1 MCCFSA
7 PDEKALI
14 DQNKYNKYKKHKNY
28 KIYHNMYKRPA
39 LFFNFF

>member
-14 DQNKYNKYKKHKNY
+14 DKNKYKKHKNY